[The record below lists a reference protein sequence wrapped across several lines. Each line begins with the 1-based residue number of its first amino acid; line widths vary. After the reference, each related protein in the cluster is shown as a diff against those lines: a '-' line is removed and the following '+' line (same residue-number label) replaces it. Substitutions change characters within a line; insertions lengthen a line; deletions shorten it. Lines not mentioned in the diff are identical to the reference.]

1 MSCEDA
7 MLVTLMVTIILV
19 LAIMAAIMIYM
30 LRRMRNMENKIQQ
43 LNYRMSCSED
53 NVLDVGADIVMLYD
67 KIDKLE
73 KRVDVNADGIV
84 QDRLAVNERNM
95 EGDCQSDST
104 CLSSM
109 IDVNCCVRSGSQTKN

>member
-1 MSCEDA
+1 MSYQDA

-19 LAIMAAIMIYM
+19 LAIMPAIMIYM

-53 NVLDVGADIVMLYD
+53 NALEAGANAIMLYD

-95 EGDCQSDST
+95 EGDCQSGSI
-104 CLSSM
+104 CLSSV
-109 IDVNCCVRSGSQTKN
+109 IDIDCCVRSGSQTKS